1 MSAVSYEESKVHD
14 GSSVRSTLTR
24 RVKLGMPVTH
34 ILLIATGFFYIYPFL
49 WMISG
54 SLKSLGGFFNQG
66 LSLIPDAWLW
76 SNFVDAWTKGSF
88 GQYFGNTVI
97 ITVMSVVFSVLFA
110 SMAGYAL
117 ARLRVPGKRIILG
130 AIIVMSLLP
139 KGNSLLPTFEVIQ
152 FLGLNDSL
160 MAIIVLHV
168 AGSVVGGS
176 LFFAGYFLTLS
187 REIEEAAIVDGAN
200 RFRIY
205 WNIALPLAAPMIAT
219 QALFSFIGSWNDF
232 LAPLVFTLGNPDLR
246 TLAVG
251 VYSFSSEH
259 TQQWPLICAGAVISL
274 IPIAIIF
281 FALQRYFIEGLAGAV
296 K

>member
-1 MSAVSYEESKVHD
+1 MLTAHENRVSQVL
-14 GSSVRSTLTR
+14 RP
-24 RVKLGMPVTH
+24 VKKPPARFKIGMPIAH
-34 ILLIATGFFYIYPFL
+34 LLLIAVAFFYLYPFL

-54 SLKSLGGFFNQG
+54 SLKSLGGFFDQG
-66 LSLIPDAWLW
+66 LSLIPDAWQW
-76 SNFVDAWTKGSF
+76 HNYSDAWTT
-88 GQYFGNTVI
+88 GQFSLYFGNTVFV
-97 ITVMSVVFSVLFA
+97 TVLSVALSVLFS

-117 ARLRVPGKRIILG
+117 ARLRLPGKRILL
-130 AIIVMSLLP
+130 ATIVIMSLLP
-139 KGNSLLPTFEVIQ
+139 KGNSILPTYEIIQ

-160 MAIIVLHV
+160 AAIILLHI

-200 RFRIY
+200 KFRIY
-205 WNIALPLAAPMIAT
+205 WNIALPLAGPMIAT

-232 LAPLVFTLGNPDLR
+232 LTPLIYTLGDSDLR

-251 VYSFSSEH
+251 MYAFTSEH
-259 TQQWPLICAGAVISL
+259 TQQWTLVCAGAVISL

-281 FALQRYFIEGLAGAV
+281 FLLQRYFVEGLAGAV
-296 K
+296 KS